1 MTLSPKQDISI
12 SPAMPEDAHS
22 IQEIFYKTWLDT
34 YPNQRYGITKE
45 DIQDRFKEAFTE
57 ETIKQREYQI
67 LNPKTDTMIF
77 VAKIG
82 GKTIGLCRIVVNDE
96 ANLLQA
102 IYVLPE
108 YQGRGVGKALWN
120 EIRKNFDPKIKTIVN
135 VATYNNKAISFYE
148 KLGFKD
154 TGKRWQ
160 DDTFKMKSGSRIPE
174 MEMELND
181 KI

>member
-1 MTLSPKQDISI
+1 
-12 SPAMPEDAHS
+12 
-22 IQEIFYKTWLDT
+22 
-34 YPNQRYGITKE
+34 
-45 DIQDRFKEAFTE
+45 
-57 ETIKQREYQI
+57 
-67 LNPKTDTMIF
+67 
-77 VAKIG
+77 
-82 GKTIGLCRIVVNDE
+82 
-96 ANLLQA
+96 LQA

-120 EIRKNFDPKIKTIVN
+120 EIRKNFDPKRKTIVN
-135 VATYNNKAISFYE
+135 VAIYNIKAISFYE

-160 DDTFKMKSGSRIPE
+160 DETFKMKSGSRIPE